1 MNALEVAQAVA
12 ESKIELCAFPSTIKS
27 GEYVVEPLGYPDLG
41 ENVPGAFILDV
52 FTASTIV
59 RLHKRL
65 NEQNRAIMEAL
76 PLPKMA
82 AVALMVVL

>member
-12 ESKIELCAFPSTIKS
+12 ESKIELCAMPSITNP
-27 GEYVVEPLGYPDLG
+27 GEYVVLPLSYPDLD
-41 ENVPGAFILDV
+41 ENSPRAFILDV
-52 FTASTIV
+52 FTASRIV
-59 RLHKRL
+59 VLHNRL
-65 NEQNRAIMEAL
+65 NEKNRALMEDL